1 MKIFNIS
8 NVDKFF
14 EVVDSCHGQVH
25 VISPE
30 GDDIVLTSKLSR
42 FLFAA
47 LNEAE
52 IDNLDLELKCDN
64 PDDTIKFIEYLV
76 RG

>member
-1 MKIFNIS
+1 MKIFNIN

-14 EVVDSCHGQVH
+14 EVVDSCKGQVH

-47 LNEAE
+47 MNEE
-52 IDNLDLELKCDN
+52 DIDNLDLELRCDD
-64 PDDTIKFIEYLV
+64 PDDTMKFIDYLV